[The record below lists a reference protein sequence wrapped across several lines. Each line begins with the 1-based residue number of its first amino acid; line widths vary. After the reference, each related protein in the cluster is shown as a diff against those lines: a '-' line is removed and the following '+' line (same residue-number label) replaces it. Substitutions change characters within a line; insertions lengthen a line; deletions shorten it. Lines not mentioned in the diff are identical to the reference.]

1 MAKTVLVIGDLVYD
15 NNLLRL
21 PGTHLAYS
29 ELLPSAVLSRQRGNA
44 WFQEELV
51 EKACA
56 DIEVEIIGPDL
67 DKDPAGDNSSQIAQA
82 YSLWS
87 QFDRETGSREKVW
100 RVERFLGCQA
110 PRESRKP
117 SSLTSQEPLDMV
129 LIDDENLGFR
139 DNPDLWS
146 GLLERLNKLDNKTQI
161 VLKAAVPLGKGDLWD
176 ALFQDHT
183 DRLTVLLSVNKLRT
197 QYAAISEALSW
208 DLAIEELD
216 REFKEGHLAPEL
228 SAAAQVIVYFHGAGA
243 ASYRKGR
250 LERFV
255 YHPEE
260 LEGVWY
266 ARRPGQ
272 TFGGLS
278 IISAAVVRYKLEP
291 ETYPLFVALGRAIS
305 AIRKNHDIGAGKVVG
320 TSTSGMVDSFE
331 PCITARHIEE
341 NLHPTE
347 DITDDLPECEF
358 RSAFPKSLLTG
369 RDSDDDGE
377 IHSDL
382 LQDLTGPGYE
392 YVAARAM
399 QVVMEGPEKA
409 LGSAPKARY
418 GKYLTV
424 DREEIER
431 INEIRSLILSYSA
444 NESDR
449 TPLSIAVF
457 GPPGSGKSFAVEQL
471 AEELFGKG
479 QASLEFNLSQ
489 FRWEAELYQAFHQVR
504 DASLKGSIP
513 LVFWDEF
520 DSGNL
525 KWLKEF
531 LAPMQDAEFREGG
544 ISHPF
549 GKAVFVFAGGV
560 YENFQVFDKSRGL
573 KPDKKFIAV
582 KGPDFVSRLRGY
594 VNIKGPNPQHADVVE
609 LPENAGTG
617 VGEPSDKVPE
627 HDVAHVIR
635 RAILLRSVIQRR
647 CPHLIDPTT
656 GRASVSSSVAR
667 AFLRVRRFHHGARS
681 LEAIVNMSCL
691 ADRDFF
697 GVAELPSPRLLQLHV
712 TPDFMEHMRY
722 GELESE
728 TIEIIARERYIEYS
742 KKRDPEALKKSY
754 EELLKEWLDLS
765 EDDKDLDRMPAMAN
779 RAMLQ
784 KIGYNIIPMEVG
796 EKDKGKLVQLSASE
810 LDSLAL
816 IEHEMWL
823 RKRLIE
829 GFERADDKGYERTA
843 ETEKQVKRLHLN
855 FDAVRFDEL
864 SSGEQDLNR
873 AIVAII
879 PEALWK
885 GGYKLIKKRSE

>member
-1 MAKTVLVIGDLVYD
+1 MEKTVLVIGDLVYD
-15 NNLLRL
+15 NNLVRL
-21 PGTHLAYS
+21 PGTHLSYS
-29 ELLPSAVLSRQRGNA
+29 ELLPSAVLSGRPGNA
-44 WFQEELV
+44 WYQAELV

-56 DIEVEIIGPDL
+56 DLDASADKKVKIVGPDE
-67 DKDPAGDNSSQIAQA
+67 DAGSPGSDNSQIAQA

-87 QFDRETGSREKVW
+87 QFDRQTGSRDKVW
-100 RVERFLGCQA
+100 RVERFLGCH
-110 PRESRKP
+110 KP
-117 SSLTSQEPLDMV
+117 SKGRMPVSSLAEQSPDLI

-139 DNPDLWS
+139 DNKELWS
-146 GLLERLNKLDNKTQI
+146 GLVDQLGDSTQ
-161 VLKAAVPLGKGDLWD
+161 VLLKAAVPLGKGDLWD
-176 ALFQDHT
+176 TLFEKQA
-183 DRLTVLLSVNKLRT
+183 DRLTVVLSVNRLRT

-228 SAAAQVIVYFHGAGA
+228 QAAAQVIVYFSGAGA
-243 ASYRKGR
+243 ASYEKGH

-266 ARRPGQ
+266 ARRPGH

-278 IISAAVVRYKLEP
+278 IISAAVARHMLEP

-305 AIRKNHDIGAGKVVG
+305 AIRQSHDIGAGLVAGSKTVE
-320 TSTSGMVDSFE
+320 MVDSFKPE
-331 PCITARHIEE
+331 IITRRIEE
-341 NLHPTE
+341 ILHPPE
-347 DITDDLPECEF
+347 DVEDADLPECEF
-358 RSAFPKSLLTG
+358 RAAFPKSRLTG
-369 RDSDDDGE
+369 NDSDDDGE
-377 IHSDL
+377 IRSDL

-409 LGSAPKARY
+409 LGSTPKARY
-418 GKYLTV
+418 GKYLTA

-444 NESDR
+444 TESDR

-457 GPPGSGKSFAVEQL
+457 GPPGSGKSFAIKQL

-479 QASLEFNLSQ
+479 PASLEFNLSQ
-489 FRWEAELYQAFHQVR
+489 FRSEAELHQAFHQVR

-549 GKAVFVFAGGV
+549 SKAIFVFAGGI
-560 YENFQVFDKSRGL
+560 YPDFQSFDRSTEPETDEEFR
-573 KPDKKFIAV
+573 AV

-594 VNIKGPNPQHADVVE
+594 VNIKGPNSRLTDIVE
-609 LPENAGTG
+609 LPAKAG
-617 VGEPSDKVPE
+617 VDAGEPPDKAPE
-627 HDVAHVIR
+627 HDVAHIIR

-647 CPHLIDPTT
+647 CPHLIDSTS

-667 AFLRVRRFHHGARS
+667 AFLRVKLFRHGARS
-681 LEAIVNMSCL
+681 LEAIVNMSSL
-691 ADRDFF
+691 AERDFF
-697 GVAELPSPRLLQLHV
+697 GVAELPSPRLLHLHV
-712 TPDFMEHMRY
+712 TPDFMEHVRY
-722 GELESE
+722 GEMESE
-728 TIEIIARERYIEYS
+728 TIELIARERHIEYL
-742 KKRDPEALKKSY
+742 KKRSPHKSY
-754 EELLKEWLDLS
+754 EELLKEWMDLS
-765 EDDKDLDRMPAMAN
+765 EEKKDLDRVPARATL
-779 RAMLQ
+779 AMLQ
-784 KIGYNIIPMEVG
+784 EIGCDIVPMKVG
-796 EKDKGKLVQLSASE
+796 EKKNIGPLELSYPE
-810 LDSLAL
+810 LESLMH

-823 RKRLIE
+823 RNRLIE
-829 GFERADDKGYERTA
+829 GYERAEVTD
-843 ETEKQVKRLHLN
+843 KRLHLN
-855 FDAVRFDEL
+855 SDAVRFDKLPPE
-864 SSGEQDLNR
+864 EQELNR

-879 PEALWK
+879 PDALWR
-885 GGYKLIKKRSE
+885 GGYKLEKRDRNDA